1 MKKIFTSKK
10 WFRNGLYAGS
20 SGAIIVPSASNAQTG
35 FAALQEN
42 LEGQMSS
49 IFTVANYGF
58 MLLGIFFVG
67 TGLMR
72 LKAAVDSQGQQV
84 KYSEGLWRL
93 GLGGLLIAVPVITGI
108 GNQTLLG
115 ENADAAA
122 GGASTFPFG
131 N

>member
-1 MKKIFTSKK
+1 MKKILKSKK
-10 WFRNGLYAGS
+10 WFRKGLYAGLPA
-20 SGAIIVPSASNAQTG
+20 AIVAPTASNAQETG
-35 FAALQEN
+35 FAALQDN
-42 LEGQMSS
+42 LEGQMAS

-93 GLGGLLIAVPVITGI
+93 GLGGLLIAVPVVTGI

-115 ENADAAA
+115 ANQEAPNLF
-122 GGASTFPFG
+122 S
-131 N
+131 NN